1 MRLILDHH
9 YPAVIAERL
18 RVQGLAAE
26 PLLERDWHVLEDD
39 VVLEAR
45 QADGLTLVTNNVADF
60 TVIARRWQVQGRP
73 HSGLILTSDRL
84 WPRTRHG
91 AGALAAALA
100 ELLGDEQ
107 RTWVDRIHWL

>member
-9 YPAVIAERL
+9 FPVVIAERL

-26 PLLERDWHVLEDD
+26 PLLERGWHVLEDD
-39 VVLEAR
+39 VVLEAC
-45 QADGLTLVTNNVADF
+45 QADGLTLMTNNVADF
-60 TVIARRWQVQGRP
+60 TVIARRWQAQGRP
-73 HSGLILTSDRL
+73 HSGLIFTSDRR